1 MKQLTI
7 QKKII
12 LWFSAMLLIIVILI
26 SAMTFA
32 IAGSVLNE
40 SIKERLH
47 DIVYQN
53 MAEIEYW
60 NDLSSTEAEPGD
72 QFLKYHDGWLEIDDD
87 FCNVFEGIST
97 ALYDADGNLLYGNM
111 PIKLSAA
118 GTPNYTNIE
127 KIKYKGE
134 NYYVFDKSL
143 TVSGLEELWLR
154 GVVSQNEST
163 NILYNVV
170 RLSFWLLPALAVLAI
185 LGGYIITRRSFLP
198 VEQIAKSAEEIG
210 KVGDLSKRL
219 DIGPGNDEIHMLAD
233 TFNEMFA
240 RLENNFNAEKQ
251 FTSDASHELRTPVS
265 VILAQSQYALEFAE
279 TSEEYRESLEA
290 IERQGNRMGD
300 IISQL
305 LFFTRLAQG
314 TETVTKENVCLS
326 ALVEEICAEQK
337 MLPQEGRKNISL
349 ICDVSP
355 DVYALTDRSLLTLCL
370 NNLISNAYKYGKE
383 NGHIRVSLCRDTDKI
398 IISVKDDGIGISPE
412 DLPKIW
418 ERFYQADASRSADIN
433 ERGLGLGL
441 SMVSQ
446 VCKLLGITAEVNST
460 LGEGSEFV
468 LFLPSQT

>member
-1 MKQLTI
+1 MKQLSI
-7 QKKII
+7 QKKIV
-12 LWFSAMLLIIVILI
+12 LWFSAMLLIIVLLI

-40 SIKERLH
+40 NIRERLY
-47 DIVYQN
+47 DIVAVN
-53 MAEIEYW
+53 VNEIEYW
-60 NDLSSTEAEPGD
+60 NRLTDTEAEPGD
-72 QFLKYHDGWLEIDDD
+72 QFLKYENGWLEIDDD
-87 FCNVFEGIST
+87 FCDVFEGIST

-111 PIKLSAA
+111 PIKISSSKLLAF
-118 GTPNYTNIE
+118 T
-127 KIKYKGE
+127 KIGKTDYKGE
-134 NYYVFDKSL
+134 TYYVYDKPL
-143 TVSGLEELWLR
+143 TAEGLEGLWVR
-154 GVVSQNEST
+154 GVISQNESV

-170 RLSFWLLPALAVLAI
+170 RLSFWLLPALALLAV

-210 KVGDLSKRL
+210 KGGDLSKRL

-265 VILAQSQYALEFAE
+265 VILAQAQYALEFAE
-279 TSEEYRESLEA
+279 TPEEYRESLEV

-314 TETVTKENVCLS
+314 TETVNKEEVCLS
-326 ALVEEICAEQK
+326 ALVEEVCAEQK
-337 MLPQEGRKNISL
+337 MLPQEDRKNISL

-398 IISVKDDGIGISPE
+398 LISVKDDGIGISPE
-412 DLPKIW
+412 NLPKIW
-418 ERFYQADASRSADIN
+418 ERFYQADSSRSADIN

-446 VCKLLGITAEVNST
+446 ICKLLDITAEVNST
-460 LGEGSEFV
+460 LGEGSEFT
-468 LFLPSQT
+468 LEF

>member
-40 SIKERLH
+40 SIKERLF

-87 FCNVFEGIST
+87 FCNIFEGIST

-111 PIKLSAA
+111 PIKLSAS
-118 GTPNYTNIE
+118 GTLSYTNIE

-134 NYYVFDKSL
+134 NYYVFDKAL

-198 VEQIAKSAEEIG
+198 VEQLAKSAGEIG
-210 KVGDLSKRL
+210 TGKDLSKRL
-219 DIGPGNDEIHMLAD
+219 DIGPGNDEIHMLANAFND
-233 TFNEMFA
+233 TFA
-240 RLENNFNAEKQ
+240 RLERNFEAEKQ

-265 VILAQSQYALEFAE
+265 VILAQSQYALEFCE
-279 TSEEYRESLEA
+279 TPEEYREALEV
-290 IERQGNRMGD
+290 IERQGNKMSD

-305 LFFTRLAQG
+305 LFFTRLTQG
-314 TETVTKENVCLS
+314 TEAIQKEQICLS
-326 ALVEEICAEQK
+326 SLVQGICEEQK
-337 MLPQEGRKNISL
+337 VLSQKNIRLSSD
-349 ICDVSP
+349 IQADIYV
-355 DVYALTDRSLLTLCL
+355 DTDRILLERCL
-370 NNLISNAYKYGKE
+370 NNLLSNAYKYGRE
-383 NGHIRVSLCRDTDKI
+383 NGHVWVSLRRDADKI
-398 IISVKDDGIGISPE
+398 ILSVKDDGIGISQE
-412 DLPKIW
+412 NLTRIW
-418 ERFYQADASRSADIN
+418 ERFYQADSARSGGSADH
-433 ERGLGLGL
+433 GLGLGL
-441 SMVSQ
+441 SMVKQ
-446 VCKLLGITAEVNST
+446 ICELLGITVEADST
-460 LGEGSEFV
+460 LGEGSEFI
-468 LFLPSQT
+468 LIF

>member
-1 MKQLTI
+1 MKQLSI
-7 QKKII
+7 QKKIV
-12 LWFSAMLLIIVILI
+12 LWFSAMLLIIVLLI

-40 SIKERLH
+40 NIRERLY
-47 DIVYQN
+47 DVVAVN
-53 MAEIEYW
+53 VNEIEYW
-60 NDLSSTEAEPGD
+60 NRLTDTEAEPGD
-72 QFLKYHDGWLEIDDD
+72 QFLKYENGWLEIDDD
-87 FCNVFEGIST
+87 FCDVFEGIST

-111 PIKLSAA
+111 PIKISSSKLLAF
-118 GTPNYTNIE
+118 T
-127 KIKYKGE
+127 KIGKTDYKGE
-134 NYYVFDKSL
+134 TYYVYDKPL
-143 TVSGLEELWLR
+143 TAEGLEGLWVR
-154 GVVSQNEST
+154 GVISQNESV

-170 RLSFWLLPALAVLAI
+170 RLSFWLLPALALLAV

-210 KVGDLSKRL
+210 KGGDLSKRL

-233 TFNEMFA
+233 AFNEMFA

-265 VILAQSQYALEFAE
+265 VILAQAQYALEFAE
-279 TSEEYRESLEA
+279 TPEEYRESLEV

-314 TETVTKENVCLS
+314 TETVNKEDVCLS
-326 ALVEEICAEQK
+326 ALVEEVCAEQK
-337 MLPQEGRKNISL
+337 MLPQEDRKNISL

-355 DVYALTDRSLLTLCL
+355 DVYALTDHSLLTLCL

-383 NGHIRVSLCRDTDKI
+383 NGHIRVSLCRDTDKVL
-398 IISVKDDGIGISPE
+398 ISVKDDGIGISPE
-412 DLPKIW
+412 NLPKIW
-418 ERFYQADASRSADIN
+418 ERFYQADSSRSADIN

-446 VCKLLGITAEVNST
+446 ICKLLDITAEVNST
-460 LGEGSEFV
+460 LGEGSEFT
-468 LFLPSQT
+468 LEF

>member
-87 FCNVFEGIST
+87 FCNIFEGIST

-111 PIKLSAA
+111 PIKLSAS
-118 GTPNYTNIE
+118 GTLSYTNIE

-134 NYYVFDKSL
+134 NYYVFDKAL

-198 VEQIAKSAEEIG
+198 VEQLAKSAGEIG
-210 KVGDLSKRL
+210 TGKDLSKRL
-219 DIGPGNDEIHMLAD
+219 DIGPGNDEIHMLANAFND
-233 TFNEMFA
+233 TFA
-240 RLENNFNAEKQ
+240 RLERNFEAEKQ

-265 VILAQSQYALEFAE
+265 VILAQSEYALEFCE
-279 TSEEYRESLEA
+279 TPEEYREALEV
-290 IERQGNRMGD
+290 IERQGNKMSD

-305 LFFTRLAQG
+305 LFFTRLTQG
-314 TETVTKENVCLS
+314 TEAIQKEQICLS
-326 ALVEEICAEQK
+326 SLVQGICEEQK
-337 MLPQEGRKNISL
+337 VLSQKNIRLSSD
-349 ICDVSP
+349 IQEDIYVG
-355 DVYALTDRSLLTLCL
+355 TDRILLERCL
-370 NNLISNAYKYGKE
+370 NNLLSNAYKYGRE
-383 NGHIRVSLCRDTDKI
+383 NGHVWVRLRRNADKI
-398 IISVKDDGIGISPE
+398 ILSVKDDGIGISQE
-412 DLPKIW
+412 NLTKIW
-418 ERFYQADASRSADIN
+418 ERFYQADSARGDDRSD
-433 ERGLGLGL
+433 RGLGLGL
-441 SMVSQ
+441 SMVKQ
-446 VCKLLGITAEVNST
+446 ICELLGITVEADST
-460 LGEGSEFV
+460 LGKGSEFI
-468 LFLPSQT
+468 LIF